1 MSSGTATWCA
11 GAAAR
16 SRRSRSVRSSR
27 SDGACEASRAS
38 APTWPTPPS
47 SGSAASARLSPD
59 TIRTQSRAVSF
70 EEVRRLLAIAVFS
83 LAATGSTL
91 AGAGLVVAPH
101 VDPPGTPAFH
111 DHVLAAYR
119 FPIFL
124 MHLHQLYDRGQKF
137 TMESPFAASLSAAMG
152 LLIIA
157 WPRLP
162 RPTRRPTADISVPLI
177 SPALWSAPLLL

>member
-1 MSSGTATWCA
+1 M
-11 GAAAR
+11 
-16 SRRSRSVRSSR
+16 
-27 SDGACEASRAS
+27 
-38 APTWPTPPS
+38 
-47 SGSAASARLSPD
+47 
-59 TIRTQSRAVSF
+59 
-70 EEVRRLLAIAVFS
+70 RRLLAVAVFS

-124 MHLHQLYDRGQKF
+124 MRLQQLYARGAKLEPV
-137 TMESPFAASLSAAMG
+137 TPFDAGLAAVAMG
-152 LLIIA
+152 LLVFA

-162 RPTRRPTADISVPLI
+162 RPTRRPLAALPTPLI
-177 SPALWSAPLLL
+177 SRALWSAPLLLGPPRT

>member
-1 MSSGTATWCA
+1 M
-11 GAAAR
+11 
-16 SRRSRSVRSSR
+16 
-27 SDGACEASRAS
+27 
-38 APTWPTPPS
+38 
-47 SGSAASARLSPD
+47 
-59 TIRTQSRAVSF
+59 
-70 EEVRRLLAIAVFS
+70 RRLLAIAVFA

-124 MHLHQLYDRGQKF
+124 MHLQQLYERGQQLV
-137 TMESPFAASLSAAMG
+137 MDSPLALSLAGVALG
-152 LLIIA
+152 LLIFA

-162 RPTRRPTADISVPLI
+162 RPTRRPTAYLPIPLI
-177 SPALWSAPLLL
+177 SRALWSAPLLLGPPRT

>member
-1 MSSGTATWCA
+1 M
-11 GAAAR
+11 
-16 SRRSRSVRSSR
+16 
-27 SDGACEASRAS
+27 
-38 APTWPTPPS
+38 
-47 SGSAASARLSPD
+47 
-59 TIRTQSRAVSF
+59 
-70 EEVRRLLAIAVFS
+70 RRLLAISVFS

-124 MHLHQLYDRGQKF
+124 MHLQQLYERGQKLV
-137 TMESPFAASLSAAMG
+137 MDSPLAAGLASVAMG
-152 LLIIA
+152 LLVFA

-162 RPTRRPTADISVPLI
+162 RPTRRPTAEVPIPLI
-177 SPALWSAPLLL
+177 SRALWSAPLLLGPPRT

>member
-1 MSSGTATWCA
+1 
-11 GAAAR
+11 
-16 SRRSRSVRSSR
+16 
-27 SDGACEASRAS
+27 
-38 APTWPTPPS
+38 
-47 SGSAASARLSPD
+47 
-59 TIRTQSRAVSF
+59 
-70 EEVRRLLAIAVFS
+70 VRRVLAITIFS

-124 MHLHQLYDRGQKF
+124 MHLQQLYAGTPRLVMDWPLA
-137 TMESPFAASLSAAMG
+137 TSMAAVAMG
-152 LLIIA
+152 LLVFA

-162 RPTRRPTADISVPLI
+162 RPTRRPMADVPVPLI
-177 SPALWSAPLLL
+177 SRALWSAPLLLGPPRT

>member
-1 MSSGTATWCA
+1 M
-11 GAAAR
+11 
-16 SRRSRSVRSSR
+16 
-27 SDGACEASRAS
+27 
-38 APTWPTPPS
+38 
-47 SGSAASARLSPD
+47 
-59 TIRTQSRAVSF
+59 
-70 EEVRRLLAIAVFS
+70 RRLLAIAVFS

-124 MHLHQLYDRGQKF
+124 MHLQHLYDGGQKLV
-137 TMESPFAASLSAAMG
+137 MDSPLAALAAVAMG
-152 LLIIA
+152 LLVFA

-162 RPTRRPTADISVPLI
+162 RPTRRPTADVPIPLI
-177 SPALWSAPLLL
+177 SRALWSAPLLLGPPRT

>member
-1 MSSGTATWCA
+1 M
-11 GAAAR
+11 
-16 SRRSRSVRSSR
+16 
-27 SDGACEASRAS
+27 
-38 APTWPTPPS
+38 
-47 SGSAASARLSPD
+47 
-59 TIRTQSRAVSF
+59 
-70 EEVRRLLAIAVFS
+70 RRLLAIAVFS

-124 MHLHQLYDRGQKF
+124 MHLQQLYDRGQKLV
-137 TMESPFAASLSAAMG
+137 MESPLASTLAAVSMG
-152 LLIIA
+152 LLIFA

-162 RPTRRPTADISVPLI
+162 RPTRRPTAEVPTPLI
-177 SPALWSAPLLL
+177 SSALWIAPLLLGPPRS

>member
-1 MSSGTATWCA
+1 M
-11 GAAAR
+11 
-16 SRRSRSVRSSR
+16 
-27 SDGACEASRAS
+27 
-38 APTWPTPPS
+38 
-47 SGSAASARLSPD
+47 
-59 TIRTQSRAVSF
+59 
-70 EEVRRLLAIAVFS
+70 RRLLAIAVFS

-124 MHLHQLYDRGQKF
+124 MHLQQLYDRGQKF
-137 TMESPFAASLSAAMG
+137 TMESPFAASLAVAMG
-152 LLIIA
+152 LLIFA

-177 SPALWSAPLLL
+177 SCALWSAPLLLGPPRT